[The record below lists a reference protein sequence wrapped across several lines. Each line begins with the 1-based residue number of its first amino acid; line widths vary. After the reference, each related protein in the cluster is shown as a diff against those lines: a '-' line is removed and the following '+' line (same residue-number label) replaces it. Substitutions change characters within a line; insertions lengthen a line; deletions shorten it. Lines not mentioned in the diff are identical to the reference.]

1 MIVGVVTFFSDT
13 CVKSAGRPCTPPDTD
28 KRIPPCGIPVGSH
41 VGSLVVLK
49 SASKDLIDATLKT
62 FGWSIDKML
71 INVINEIRY
80 KNHNT

>member
-1 MIVGVVTFFSDT
+1 M
-13 CVKSAGRPCTPPDTD
+13 
-28 KRIPPCGIPVGSH
+28 
-41 VGSLVVLK
+41 GSLVVLK

-80 KNHNT
+80 KNHNTMVTVFAGSVNQGCFFTESSTFICVDFDSTQDPA

>member
-41 VGSLVVLK
+41 GIFGS
-49 SASKDLIDATLKT
+49 S
-62 FGWSIDKML
+62 
-71 INVINEIRY
+71 EIC
-80 KNHNT
+80 K